1 MLLAF
6 DKSLNFRHEIF
17 AYTCSCINSIYYRV
31 QIQWR
36 KTSCRPALWRCWNGM
51 HGVVHVDMDDAAVA
65 RCLSGVAVGSEILAL
80 PLTRLV
86 E

>member
-1 MLLAF
+1 MKFSPVLAVVSTRFTTEFRFSGVRQAAGLLCGGVG
-6 DKSLNFRHEIF
+6 I
-17 AYTCSCINSIYYRV
+17 TG
-31 QIQWR
+31 
-36 KTSCRPALWRCWNGM
+36 TSAGSREM

-80 PLTRLV
+80 PLTQLV

>member
-1 MLLAF
+1 MKFSPILAVVSTRFTTEFRFSGVRQAAGLLCGGVGIT
-6 DKSLNFRHEIF
+6 D
-17 AYTCSCINSIYYRV
+17 TG
-31 QIQWR
+31 
-36 KTSCRPALWRCWNGM
+36 TSAGSREM

>member
-1 MLLAF
+1 MKFSPILAVVSTRFTTEFRFSGVRQAAGLLCGGVG
-6 DKSLNFRHEIF
+6 I
-17 AYTCSCINSIYYRV
+17 TG
-31 QIQWR
+31 
-36 KTSCRPALWRCWNGM
+36 TSAGSREM

>member
-1 MLLAF
+1 MKFSPILAVVSTRFTTEFRFSGVRQAAGLLCGGVG
-6 DKSLNFRHEIF
+6 I
-17 AYTCSCINSIYYRV
+17 TG
-31 QIQWR
+31 
-36 KTSCRPALWRCWNGM
+36 TSAGSREM
-51 HGVVHVDMDDAAVA
+51 HGNGVVHVDMDDAAVA